1 MTREELELKIEDII
15 ADEYVY
21 GASSIMKLIDSY
33 INTQVDWSKAW
44 VDATINIASSMAMNP
59 ELKDLS
65 LEIIAKT
72 SCDLADQ
79 LINELK
85 KGNHGHETN
94 D

>member
-1 MTREELELKIEDII
+1 M
-15 ADEYVY
+15 
-21 GASSIMKLIDSY
+21 
-33 INTQVDWSKAW
+33 DWEKTW
-44 VDATINIASSMAMNP
+44 IDATINIASSMAMNP

-79 LINELK
+79 LINKLK